1 MIFRKI
7 ILFLLISLSL
17 VVNVQARMPT
27 ERPASTPASIF
38 ELPPFER
45 AVCCIKFYEGMHR
58 AKDYP
63 YVGYGH
69 KLRPGE
75 RYSANMSTYEAE
87 QLLRKDLRELC
98 AMFRSYGQDSLLLAA
113 LSYNIGPYKVTG
125 YKGKYPK
132 SSIRENGRHRIIDKV
147 TVVLNEKNDEY
158 QATFANLGLTGVPI
172 GTDYVRKNPKLLSG
186 NGVWCIVTIGYI
198 SGENVKVRW
207 EIQTLKPIQISNID
221 LQEYIDQRKNFTT
234 EE

>member
-1 MIFRKI
+1 MTFRKI
-7 ILFLLISLSL
+7 LLSL
-17 VVNVQARMPT
+17 FVTLSMAAHALARLPT
-27 ERPASTPASIF
+27 EKQPSASASIF

-45 AVCCIKFYEGMHR
+45 AICCIRFYEGLHR

-69 KLRPGE
+69 KLKPGE
-75 RYSANMSTYEAE
+75 RYSSNMSANEAE

-132 SSIRENGRHRIIDKV
+132 SSVLKKLEVGNRNIRD
-147 TVVLNEKNDEY
+147 
-158 QATFANLGLTGVPI
+158 
-172 GTDYVRKNPKLLSG
+172 DYVKHCHWRGKRIPSIERRRYAELMLL
-186 NGVWCIVTIGYI
+186 
-198 SGENVKVRW
+198 
-207 EIQTLKPIQISNID
+207 
-221 LQEYIDQRKNFTT
+221 FTP
-234 EE
+234 

>member
-45 AVCCIKFYEGMHR
+45 AVCCIRFYEGMHR

-87 QLLRKDLRELC
+87 QLLRKDLRENYVLC
-98 AMFRSYGQDSLLLAA
+98 FVPMVRTPYSLLLC
-113 LSYNIGPYKVTG
+113 
-125 YKGKYPK
+125 
-132 SSIRENGRHRIIDKV
+132 
-147 TVVLNEKNDEY
+147 
-158 QATFANLGLTGVPI
+158 PI
-172 GTDYVRKNPKLLSG
+172 TSDHTR
-186 NGVWCIVTIGYI
+186 
-198 SGENVKVRW
+198 
-207 EIQTLKPIQISNID
+207 
-221 LQEYIDQRKNFTT
+221 
-234 EE
+234 

>member
-27 ERPASTPASIF
+27 ERPASIPASIF

-45 AVCCIKFYEGMHR
+45 AVCCIRFYEGMHR

-113 LSYNIGPYKVTG
+113 LAYNIGPYKVTG
-125 YKGKYPK
+125 YKGKDPK
-132 SSIRENGRHRIIDKV
+132 SSVLKKLEVGNRNIRE
-147 TVVLNEKNDEY
+147 
-158 QATFANLGLTGVPI
+158 
-172 GTDYVRKNPKLLSG
+172 DYVNHCHWRGKRIPSIERRRYAELMLL
-186 NGVWCIVTIGYI
+186 
-198 SGENVKVRW
+198 
-207 EIQTLKPIQISNID
+207 
-221 LQEYIDQRKNFTT
+221 FTP
-234 EE
+234 

>member
-1 MIFRKI
+1 MTFRKI

-17 VVNVQARMPT
+17 VANAQARMPT

-45 AVCCIKFYEGMHR
+45 AVCCIRFYEGMHR

-87 QLLRKDLRELC
+87 QLLRKDLKELC

-132 SSIRENGRHRIIDKV
+132 SSVLKKLEVGNRNIRD
-147 TVVLNEKNDEY
+147 
-158 QATFANLGLTGVPI
+158 
-172 GTDYVRKNPKLLSG
+172 DYVNHCHWQGKRIPSIERRRYAELMLLF
-186 NGVWCIVTIGYI
+186 I
-198 SGENVKVRW
+198 
-207 EIQTLKPIQISNID
+207 P
-221 LQEYIDQRKNFTT
+221 
-234 EE
+234 